1 MEGLDFVSDKGYLL
15 HLRSYLQKSDPA
27 GEKGWLVVG
36 EDQEPE
42 ADRHLDGQRLLP
54 PFQPEPEGEA
64 VEVLEGGRVRPDLG
78 HGLGKARLEAP
89 QRVRPERP
97 AAPEKR

>member
-1 MEGLDFVSDKGYLL
+1 MEGLVLVSDKGYLL

-42 ADRHLDGQRLLP
+42 ADRHLDGQRLLS
-54 PFQPEPEGEA
+54 PF
-64 VEVLEGGRVRPDLG
+64 
-78 HGLGKARLEAP
+78 
-89 QRVRPERP
+89 
-97 AAPEKR
+97 